1 MPLTLRITG
10 PQAARLADR
19 ASRVFGV
26 HGGRIGRASDND
38 WVLPDPHRFL
48 SGYHAMVEY
57 HGGRWILTDTS
68 SNGTFVNDSVMP
80 VGRDASQVLRHGDR
94 VRIGEYDI
102 GVAITAENDFPAQ
115 DGGLD
120 LLDEEELALATHGDL
135 GAELDLK
142 HLLSDP
148 NPPADDAPAR
158 PLKVSDAYGQAVMR
172 ARARPTTSR
181 TAPSAP
187 RSALGAPR
195 SALTPQPTQAA
206 AVQAFFRGAGLD
218 PTPLSGEQSTA
229 AMVLAGQLLREMA
242 LGLISSQQHRQEQ
255 RGRYN
260 LEDTALTPVEQN
272 PFRVAESVD
281 DALKRLFGPRSTRFM
296 SPLEA
301 VRASFADLAR
311 HEQAT
316 QVAMQDALADF
327 LRRLAPEVL
336 EQQFADSESHSS
348 GPLPGDARDRHWQM
362 YGDLYRI
369 LAQAGPEGLPHSFA
383 EEFSKAYEI
392 ASSEL
397 KDRNRRLRGPRGPG
411 NV

>member
-10 PQAARLADR
+10 PQATRLADR
-19 ASRVFGV
+19 ATRVFGV

-57 HGGRWILTDTS
+57 HGGRWTLTDTS

-80 VGRDASQVLRHGDR
+80 IGRDASQVLRHGDR

-102 GVAITAENDFPAQ
+102 GVAITADNDFPAQ

-142 HLLSDP
+142 RLLSDP
-148 NPPADDAPAR
+148 NPPPDDAPPV
-158 PLKVSDAYGQAVMR
+158 PLKVSDAYGQAAMR
-172 ARARPTTSR
+172 ARLRPSTS
-181 TAPSAP
+181 

-195 SALTPQPTQAA
+195 AAAGPPATQAA

-229 AMVLAGQLLREMA
+229 AMVLAGQLLREMV

-255 RGRYN
+255 RGRFN

-272 PFRVAESVD
+272 PFRVADSVD

-301 VRASFADLAR
+301 VRASFSDLAR

-336 EQQFADSESHSS
+336 EQQFGESQSNS
-348 GPLPGDARDRHWQM
+348 PGGPLTGDARDLHWQM
-362 YGDLYRI
+362 
-369 LAQAGPEGLPHSFA
+369 LATCT
-383 EEFSKAYEI
+383 
-392 ASSEL
+392 ASSRRQARR
-397 KDRNRRLRGPRGPG
+397 DCRTPSPRSSPRHTRSRTRN
-411 NV
+411 

>member
-10 PQAARLADR
+10 PQAAQLADR

-38 WVLPDPHRFL
+38 WILPDPHRFL
-48 SGYHAMVEY
+48 SGYHALVAY
-57 HGGRWILTDTS
+57 HGGRWTITDTS

-80 VGRDASQVLRHGDR
+80 IGRDSSHVLRPGDR

-102 GVAITAENDFPAQ
+102 SVTIAAENDFPAG

-120 LLDEEELALATHGDL
+120 LMDEEELALATHGDL

-148 NPPADDAPAR
+148 NPPVDDTPPAPLR
-158 PLKVSDAYGQAVMR
+158 VSDAYGQAVMR
-172 ARARPTTSR
+172 ARARPTGARSAFA
-181 TAPSAP
+181 APRPAYSAP
-187 RSALGAPR
+187 
-195 SALTPQPTQAA
+195 PTQAA
-206 AVQAFFRGAGLD
+206 AIQAFFRGAGLD
-218 PTPLSGEQSTA
+218 PTPLTGEQATA
-229 AMVLAGQLLREMA
+229 AMVLAGQLLREMV

-255 RGRYN
+255 RDRFN

-281 DALKRLFGPRSTRFM
+281 DALKRLFGPRSTRFL

-301 VRASFADLAR
+301 VRGTFADLAR

-327 LRRLAPEVL
+327 LRRLAPEVM
-336 EQQFADSESHSS
+336 EQQFADSMSHS
-348 GPLPGDARDRHWQM
+348 GGALTGDVRERQWQM
-362 YGDLYRI
+362 YSDLYRI
-369 LAQAGPEGLPHSFA
+369 LAQAGPDGLPHAFA
-383 EEFSKAYEI
+383 EEFTKAYDV
-392 ASSEL
+392 ANAEL
-397 KDRNRRLRGPRGPG
+397 KNRNRRPRGPRGPNG
-411 NV
+411 PGGA